1 VISGN
6 MFEKCW
12 SACGCYCVQL
22 STGWR
27 FKKRPG
33 LDYFLQQVGFP
44 VFEVVVYTHEQGFVR
59 ILFLL
64 LFGKCWHFAY
74 W

>member
-1 VISGN
+1 MCCLPVYEIDKLLLL
-6 MFEKCW
+6 FTCL
-12 SACGCYCVQL
+12 QL

-44 VFEVVVYTHEQGFVR
+44 VFEVVIYTHEQGFVR
-59 ILFLL
+59 IICL
-64 LFGKCWHFAY
+64 CY
-74 W
+74 SIIMY

>member
-1 VISGN
+1 MGSRYILLLA
-6 MFEKCW
+6 
-12 SACGCYCVQL
+12 ACITIACILQL

-44 VFEVVVYTHEQGFVR
+44 VFEVVIYTHEQGFVC
-59 ILFLL
+59 ICFKIIFISVDLS
-64 LFGKCWHFAY
+64 C
-74 W
+74 